1 MTQLD
6 WYLGVNLKARQL
18 RLLVALDDFRN
29 LRQVAANSYVT
40 VPAVSKALGE
50 LEKGLGMKLF
60 ERTMRGLRPTI
71 YGECL
76 VGHARTLLADLNQ
89 TADELKALQ
98 SGVAGKIHI
107 GALPTLI
114 STLLP
119 RSLALLKQSTPGANV
134 LISEGRMSALL
145 PELRRGELDM
155 IVGRLPNKSD
165 TSGLEEKVLFD
176 TPVAF
181 VTGPHH
187 PLARK
192 RKLQWSELTGFPW
205 ILPPPGSLLREP
217 LENTFARHSI
227 PMPSNYI
234 ETLSTHLIRSYLQI
248 SDAIAIYAGDLLRNV
263 PDLAP
268 ISVLPLE
275 LSLITRPL
283 GIIWNRDKSLAPSA
297 RLLLDCLAQA
307 SKASAKAVAG

>member
-60 ERTMRGLRPTI
+60 ERTVHGLRPTI

-134 LISEGRMSALL
+134 LISEGKMSALL

-176 TPVAF
+176 TPVAL
-181 VTGPHH
+181 VTGPNH

-192 RKLQWSELTGFPW
+192 RKLQWSDLTGFPW

-217 LENTFARHSI
+217 LENTFARHAI
-227 PMPSNYI
+227 PMPSNTI

-248 SDAIAIYAGDLLRNV
+248 SDAIAIYAGDLLRHV

-283 GIIWNRDKSLAPSA
+283 GVIWSRDKALAPSA
-297 RLLLDCLAQA
+297 RLLLGCLAQA
-307 SKASAKAVAG
+307 TAGIKAVAA